1 MNIYPGAHPAFLT
14 RNYLNRHANKAGD
27 LAVSTGDETKARLFD
42 MDPLSRWQS
51 VGSSDAVTET
61 IEFGLWMAGARAS
74 HDVSVILFQNH
85 NVKGLQV
92 ETSDTNGAAWATA
105 FSNAALSDKNTAVV
119 LVATAMDRV
128 KASLS
133 TTQVA
138 DEEKKIGGIIVCGAA
153 FQPGP
158 LFKYEPEPPR
168 VQQKTARMADG
179 SLRGQIIGRSA
190 VSSHFWAAKCS
201 WILDPADYATSALF
215 EAALATFREFGLQGK
230 QFVFMPKPGDRPGE
244 AYLCRVRP
252 GTYNDPFIAPS
263 QELGGMMGI
272 QMVVEEIGGA

>member
-14 RNYLNRHANKAGD
+14 KNYLNRHADKAAD
-27 LAVSTGDETKARLFD
+27 LSVSTGSTTKARLYD

-51 VGSSDAVTET
+51 AGSSDAITET
-61 IEFGLWMAGARAS
+61 IEFGLWTPGARAS
-74 HDVSVILFQNH
+74 FDVATILFQNH

-92 ETSDTNGAAWATA
+92 ETSNTNGAPWTTA
-105 FSNAALSDKNTAVV
+105 FSSTVLADKNTAVV
-119 LVATAMDRV
+119 LVSTAMDRI
-128 KASLS
+128 KASMT

-138 DEEKKIGGIIVCGAA
+138 NEEKKVGDIIVCGAA

-179 SLRGQIIGRSA
+179 SLRGQVVGRSA
-190 VSSHFWAAKCS
+190 ASSHFWAAKCA
-201 WILDPADYATSALF
+201 WILDPADYGTPALF

-252 GTYNDPFIAPS
+252 GTYNDPFISRS
-263 QELGGMMGI
+263 QEFGGAMGI